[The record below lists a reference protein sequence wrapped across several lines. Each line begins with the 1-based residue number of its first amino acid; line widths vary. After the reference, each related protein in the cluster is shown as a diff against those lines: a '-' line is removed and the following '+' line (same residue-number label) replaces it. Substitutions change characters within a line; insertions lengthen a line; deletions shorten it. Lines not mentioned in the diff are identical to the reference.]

1 MEKISKISSFWKK
14 LQMSQGFG
22 KFFVASDL
30 ILKKKDVFRVEN
42 KAQIVFQLTS
52 CWDTDTK
59 LWMENRLFHNFLSK

>member
-52 CWDTDTK
+52 C
-59 LWMENRLFHNFLSK
+59 